1 MYFTE
6 FPKFL
11 YDFKY
16 GDGTLD
22 TAIVTD
28 ITRNVRIRKELLSNI
43 SLYNEY
49 EIQDGETPE
58 IIAEK
63 VYGSSMYHWIV
74 MLSNDAYDYLTDF
87 PLEENRLVKVI
98 LDKYGNDVY
107 SVHHYENDSGFT
119 VNSDHPEAYPVSNDE
134 YERRLNEAKRK
145 IKIIDPKLVSKILK
159 NFKDIL

>member
-16 GDGTLD
+16 GNGTLD

-107 SVHHYENDSGFT
+107 SVHHYENDNGFT
-119 VNSDHPEAYPVSNDE
+119 VNSDDPEAYPVSNDE

>member
-16 GDGTLD
+16 GNGTLD

-107 SVHHYENDSGFT
+107 SVHHYENDNGLT
-119 VNSDHPEAYPVSNDE
+119 VNSHNPEASPVSNDE
-134 YERRLNEAKRK
+134 HERRLNEAKRK

>member
-1 MYFTE
+1 MYFQD

-11 YDFKY
+11 YDFNY
-16 GDGTLD
+16 GNNVID

-74 MLSNDAYDYLTDF
+74 MLSNDSYDYLTDF
-87 PLEENRLVKVI
+87 PLEEYRLVRVI
-98 LDKYGNDVY
+98 QDKYGEDVY
-107 SVHHYENDSGFT
+107 SVHHYENSEGFT
-119 VNSDHPEAYPVSNDE
+119 VNSDEVGAYPVSNDE
-134 YERRLNEAKRK
+134 YERRINESKRR
-145 IKIIDPKLVSKILK
+145 IKIIDPKLVAKILK